1 MTLYE
6 NDACFASEPGQVVK
20 DLESIRQ
27 NLQRFI
33 DMRAELKARVKRVLQ
48 ASDLALLITE
58 WSINGTEPDG
68 KPINL
73 SGRGTVVVHQ
83 QKQRDS
89 DGAAWRIVIENP
101 WGTDRLTVMHAFR
114 NNNKYSGLRFNC
126 KNMIVEYHQIGC
138 APYVWKPD
146 HPGI

>member
-1 MTLYE
+1 MTPEDLLNLQVEEFNKGNVSFLMTLYE

-20 DLESIRQ
+20 DLETIRQ

-101 WGTDRLTVMHAFR
+101 WGTD
-114 NNNKYSGLRFNC
+114 
-126 KNMIVEYHQIGC
+126 
-138 APYVWKPD
+138 
-146 HPGI
+146 